1 MPDLNSGVI
10 GIPDDDWCEFGEPTT
25 AGYTRLEGEFELGT
39 VIQAT
44 DTHRDLEDEYIA
56 TSGQAAREEAVEETR
71 TRVNGESNEIGTVN
85 SRTKETHRTNWLC
98 VPNRY
103 VVAERSAGE
112 FVFHLIAEQG
122 TARIKRAEVDLI
134 ALRDAYP
141 DADEW
146 ALGPEGFVRGT
157 LYGNSEVLTDAI
169 GNSASNQLGLEG
181 NFDGYITKMMV
192 TRSGYIAAW
201 DLDTEKFA
209 KFVNEVILPHTEV
222 PEEEDEEDR
231 DEDQSGLDS
240 FGGDQDDE

>member
-1 MPDLNSGVI
+1 MPDLNSGVL
-10 GIPDDDWCEFGEPTT
+10 GIPEDDWCEFGEPTT
-25 AGYTRLEGEFELGT
+25 AGYTRLEGEFTLNT
-39 VIQAT
+39 VIRAT
-44 DTHRDLEDEYIA
+44 DTHRDLEGEYIA
-56 TSGQAAREEAVEETR
+56 TSGDAAREEAIETTR
-71 TRVNGESNEIGTVN
+71 TRVDGEDNNIGTV
-85 SRTKETHRTNWLC
+85 SDREKIAHRTNWLM

-103 VVAERSAGE
+103 VIVERSVGE

-146 ALGPEGFVRGT
+146 AMGPEGFVRGT
-157 LYGNSEVLTDAI
+157 LYGDAETLTDAI
-169 GNSASNQLGLEG
+169 GSASNQLGLEG
-181 NFDGYITKMMV
+181 SFNGYVTKMMV

-222 PEEEDEEDR
+222 PEEDEEAR
-231 DEDQSGLDS
+231 DEDQAGLDN
-240 FGGDQDDE
+240 FGGEADA